1 MNNSV
6 RHTRI
11 LKNTTY
17 LFMAQGI
24 NYVIPLITL
33 PFLISH
39 IGAKAFG
46 VVAFGQAVAIY
57 VQLVADYGFN
67 ISATRN
73 VTIKRSGPDQD
84 FSAYVSTVIGA
95 KIALVIPALLV
106 AIPLCWWHAST
117 NGEMLAYMLLIASA
131 VGNVLT
137 PVWFYQG
144 MNQMG
149 PVAIASTVTKLLS
162 ALGILLWVRQPEDLV
177 LTALVLAV
185 PPTLVGIFCVGM
197 LLRSSV
203 LDLKNLS
210 ITGIILELKHGAPY
224 FLSAAGGGVL
234 SSSGVFVLGI
244 FHDSAVVGVYAAAE
258 KIIKAGVGCLAPIS
272 QSLYPV
278 NAQAFAESTQAGFT
292 SVRRTS
298 VFLLVPAVLGTVTLY
313 IIAPYG
319 LAELN
324 WVDPRYLEI
333 IRWLCP
339 WIFLG
344 VLNNVLGMQV
354 LGAMG
359 RGKPYATI
367 FAIAACFTIVIFL
380 LLVPRMAE
388 KGVILGMVGG
398 ELMLSCLS
406 IAVIYRTIDIYVGR

>member
-1 MNNSV
+1 
-6 RHTRI
+6 
-11 LKNTTY
+11 
-17 LFMAQGI
+17 MAQGL
-24 NYVIPLITL
+24 NYLIPLITL
-33 PFLISH
+33 PFLVSH
-39 IGAKAFG
+39 VGAQVFG
-46 VVAFGQAVAIY
+46 VVAFGQAVAVY
-57 VQLVADYGFN
+57 AQLVADYGFN

-73 VTIKRSGPDQD
+73 VTIKRTGPHREL
-84 FSAYVSTVIGA
+84 SVYVSTIMGA
-95 KIALVIPALLV
+95 KIALLIPVFLV
-106 AIPLCWWHAST
+106 AIPLCWWHASS
-117 NGEMLAYMLLIASA
+117 NSEMLAYVLLLASA

-137 PVWFYQG
+137 PIWFYQG

-162 ALGILLWVRQPEDLV
+162 AVGVLLWVRQPEDLV
-177 LTALVLAV
+177 LTALVLSV
-185 PPTLVGIFCVGM
+185 PPILVGAVCVSM

-203 LDLKNLS
+203 LDPTS
-210 ITGIILELKHGAPY
+210 VRIAGIITELKHGAPY
-224 FLSAAGGGVL
+224 FFSSAGGGIL

-258 KIIKAGVGCLAPIS
+258 KIIKAAIGCLAPIS

-278 NAQAFAESTQAGFT
+278 NAQAFGKSVEAGFQ

-298 VFLLVPAVLGTVTLY
+298 IFLLVPAVLGTVTLY
-313 IIAPYG
+313 VIAPYG
-319 LAELN
+319 LAALK
-324 WVDPRYLEI
+324 WVDPRYLDV

-344 VLNNVLGMQV
+344 VLNNVLGVQV

-367 FAIAACFTIVIFL
+367 FAVAACFTIVNFVV
-380 LLVPRMAE
+380 LVPRMAE

-398 ELMLSCLS
+398 ELMLTCL
-406 IAVIYRTIDIYVGR
+406 AVVVIYRTMHAHSIR